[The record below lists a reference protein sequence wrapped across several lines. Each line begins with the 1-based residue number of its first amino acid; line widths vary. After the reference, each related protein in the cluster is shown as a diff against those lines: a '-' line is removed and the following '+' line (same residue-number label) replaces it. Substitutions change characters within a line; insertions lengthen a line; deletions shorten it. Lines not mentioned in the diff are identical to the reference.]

1 MKKSY
6 LLLTYA
12 LVLLVGKVFA
22 QTESLKGVAFD
33 KVAESPLAFVSVS
46 LHLAKDSSLVNGQLS
61 ASDGSFLFDK
71 VKRGDYFVRLQF
83 LGYEMA
89 ESSRVAVGDKQAV
102 DLGHIALNVNPQ
114 FLNEVQVTGRQ
125 LQSVN
130 KIDKQVYRAEQFEA
144 ARGGT
149 AIDVIRNMPRSEE
162 HTSELQSLMRISYA
176 VFCLKTK
183 KRKTVK
189 T

>member
-61 ASDGSFLFDK
+61 DADGSFLFDK
-71 VKRGDYFVRLQF
+71 VKPGNYFVRLQF
-83 LGYEMA
+83 LGYETA
-89 ESSRVAVGDKQAV
+89 ESLRVAVADKQAV
-102 DLGHIALNVNPQ
+102 DLSTIAPNVNPQ
-114 FLNEVQVTGRQ
+114 SLPDAQATGRPPPSATNHQ
-125 LQSVN
+125 HPAPRPAQS
-130 KIDKQVYRAEQFEA
+130 
-144 ARGGT
+144 
-149 AIDVIRNMPRSEE
+149 
-162 HTSELQSLMRISYA
+162 H
-176 VFCLKTK
+176 
-183 KRKTVK
+183 
-189 T
+189 